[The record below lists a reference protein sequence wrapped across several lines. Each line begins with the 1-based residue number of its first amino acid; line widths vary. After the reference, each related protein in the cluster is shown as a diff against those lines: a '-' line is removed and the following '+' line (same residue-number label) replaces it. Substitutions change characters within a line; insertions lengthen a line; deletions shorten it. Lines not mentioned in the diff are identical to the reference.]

1 MFVLNIKMDYKKILL
16 ACIICALIIASIV
29 EFGVKDSFVLT
40 SSSIDNYDY
49 DITDDTFIK
58 NIEKIHNNIDENI
71 GKTIKVSGFVYTMPD
86 FKEGFFICGRYIEMN
101 NETQVAGYLCNYVG
115 ETKVVEN
122 EWIEITGS
130 IIKGDYN
137 GEIPVIKINTITKIP
152 APANTYINNKNK
164 N

>member
-1 MFVLNIKMDYKKILL
+1 MFVLNIKMNYKKVLII
-16 ACIICALIIASIV
+16 CVICALIIASIV
-29 EFGVKDSFVLT
+29 EFGVKDTFVLT
-40 SSSIDNYDY
+40 SSSIDNFDY
-49 DITDDTFIK
+49 EITDDNFIT

-86 FKEGFFICGRYIEMN
+86 FKDGFFICGRYIEMD
-101 NETQVAGYLCNYVG
+101 NETQVAGYLCNYIG
-115 ETKVVEN
+115 ERTLEEN

-152 APANTYINNKNK
+152 APANMYIEKK
-164 N
+164 

>member
-1 MFVLNIKMDYKKILL
+1 MFVLNIKMNYKKVLII
-16 ACIICALIIASIV
+16 CVICALIIASIV
-29 EFGVKDSFVLT
+29 EFGVKDTFVLT
-40 SSSIDNYDY
+40 SSSIDNFDY
-49 DITDDTFIK
+49 EITDDNFIT

-86 FKEGFFICGRYIEMN
+86 FKDGFFICGRYIEMD
-101 NETQVAGYLCNYVG
+101 NETQVAGYLCNYIG
-115 ETKVVEN
+115 ETTLEEN

-152 APANTYINNKNK
+152 APANMYIEKK
-164 N
+164 

>member
-1 MFVLNIKMDYKKILL
+1 MFVVNIKMNYKKIIL
-16 ACIICALIIASIV
+16 ACVICALIIASIV
-29 EFGVKDSFVLT
+29 EFGVKDNFVLT
-40 SSSIDNYDY
+40 SSNIDNYDY
-49 DITDDTFIK
+49 DITEDNFIK

-86 FKEGFFICGRYIEMN
+86 FKEGFFICGRYIEMD

-115 ETKVVEN
+115 DATIEEN
-122 EWIEITGS
+122 EWIEVTGS

-152 APANTYINNKNK
+152 APANMFIQKK
-164 N
+164 